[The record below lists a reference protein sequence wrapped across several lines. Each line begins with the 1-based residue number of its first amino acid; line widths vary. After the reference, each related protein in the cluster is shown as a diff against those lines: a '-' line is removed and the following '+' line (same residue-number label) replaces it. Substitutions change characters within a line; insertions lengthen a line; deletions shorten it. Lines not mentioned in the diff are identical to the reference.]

1 MDEVRKL
8 GLYNDKQLFDINAV
22 RMHLQVTKLSDI
34 ADAAGH
40 RITEEAYKG
49 QKLSDR
55 YSRLKWPR
63 QPVITTKQRNLWTST
78 LDAAFTSSGVV
89 LKQSLGAWTRPP
101 TQVWRNFYNPGT
113 KQVVTLTTVGTA
125 IHFTEYTVH
134 QHARRYVE
142 AVPVATASTYI
153 DLEAVDWNI
162 MIPATV
168 KPTRTQTAL
177 TTFHSHVS
185 VLSEEANTVTT
196 FKEYLQTIPEHEQC
210 LLMHVEFVP
219 GGEDTLKHCLQ
230 HDKLLKIGT
239 DGSFNRR
246 LPLGGY

>member
-22 RMHLQVTKLSDI
+22 RMHLQVMTLSDI

-63 QPVITTKQRNLWTST
+63 QLVITTKQQNLWTSA

-89 LKQSLGAWTRPP
+89 FKQSLGAWTRPP
-101 TQVWRNFYNPGT
+101 TQVWQNFYNPGT
-113 KQVVTLTTVGTA
+113 KQVVTSMTVGTA
-125 IHFTEYTVH
+125 TCFTEYTVH
-134 QHARRYVE
+134 QHARQYVE

-162 MIPATV
+162 MIPATI
-168 KPTRTQTAL
+168 KPT
-177 TTFHSHVS
+177 
-185 VLSEEANTVTT
+185 
-196 FKEYLQTIPEHEQC
+196 
-210 LLMHVEFVP
+210 
-219 GGEDTLKHCLQ
+219 
-230 HDKLLKIGT
+230 
-239 DGSFNRR
+239 
-246 LPLGGY
+246 